1 MIGQVVYKSFSTNPD
16 YFVLCEKGVVRVVQR
31 ETTSDHEIGEFVQ
44 LHGALKRNVLYA
56 SSVELLSD
64 EKERE
69 AQKEAAV
76 WTEALLIGRDFDALV
91 EAPALEKMK
100 PVFRQAAEALER
112 AVIGMQP
119 ILVRFDED
127 ADGITSALYLQSL
140 VEHYIEKSG
149 LPYPH
154 SFFKAFQ
161 SEAPIF
167 EKKHLQHLEAVA
179 SDFAREPL
187 VVLLDHGG
195 NEESFPALKAAKALG
210 WDLMLVDH
218 HPPFQDSL
226 ALFDVAVH
234 PAQHGGSS
242 AENTGLLM
250 YHVASAVFAAPASW
264 AHFAMQGDRSPY
276 ALKKFFKEPIV
287 LDYASLQNWPLKK
300 YRALLSDKNQ
310 VDVLYQ
316 RCLRLREESVREAFK
331 RRNVQLFG
339 SVNVQW
345 LDISYLKSD
354 YPPKGGVVQGLHEHV
369 ENEGPLV
376 TVGFDKERV
385 IFRANAGAE
394 EAGFKANAWISDLK
408 KRPGIVASGGGH
420 ARAASMRLKPGK
432 LNAARSWLEERFKK
446 VFGPGSQS

>member
-1 MIGQVVYKSFSTNPD
+1 MIGQIVYKSFSSNPD
-16 YFVLCEKGVVRVVQR
+16 YFVLCERGVVRVVQR
-31 ETTSDHEIGEFVQ
+31 ETTSNYEIGEFVQ
-44 LHGALKRNVLYA
+44 LHGALKKSVLYS
-56 SSVELLSD
+56 SSVELLPA

-69 AQKEAAV
+69 AQKQASSWA
-76 WTEALLIGRDFDALV
+76 DALV
-91 EAPALEKMK
+91 STRIFDVLVDAPALEKMK
-100 PVFRQAAEALER
+100 PVFKEAAERLER
-112 AVIGMQP
+112 AVIRMQP

-140 VEHYIEKSG
+140 VEHFVQESG

-167 EKKHLQHLEAVA
+167 EKKHLHHLEQVA
-179 SDFAREPL
+179 GDFARDPL

-195 NEESFPALKAAKALG
+195 NEESVPALKAARDLG
-210 WDLMLVDH
+210 WELMLVDH
-218 HPPFQDSL
+218 HPPFKNSL
-226 ALFDVAVH
+226 ALFDVVVH

-250 YHVASAVFAAPASW
+250 YHVASAVFSAPKAW
-264 AHFAMQGDRSPY
+264 AYFSMQGDRSPY

-300 YRALLSDKNQ
+300 YKALLSDFGQ

-316 RCLRLREESVREAFK
+316 RCLRLRESALKEALMRRKVEAMGSVR
-331 RRNVQLFG
+331 
-339 SVNVQW
+339 VQW

-394 EAGFKANAWISDLK
+394 KAGFKANAWIAQLK
-408 KRPGIVASGGGH
+408 EKPGVVASGGGH

-432 LNAARSWLEERFKK
+432 LKTALSWLEERFLETLT
-446 VFGPGSQS
+446 